1 MKGAFNHFQT
11 LNALKTRKDL
21 SMILFGESLNVI
33 SNVIGKEFKEPD
45 PAKRNPEPIQKEVIE
60 QKEKGMDYI
69 DINLGPAKKFGTELM
84 PWVVNV
90 VQEAVPGMPL
100 LLDSSNIDAI
110 EAGLK
115 VAKPADKPHIVNSI
129 MARPERYEIMVP
141 MTAKYD
147 ADFVA
152 LMWGPEGLPRD
163 ENERAALAV
172 ELLYF
177 ANEAGIPN
185 EKIWVDGIVTPVN
198 IQQPQ
203 AISLMEFQGMLQD
216 IAPGARS
223 TCGLSNISN
232 GPPNHLRPILN
243 QTYMVMLQKYGME
256 SVISDPLDIQL
267 TAIAKGQR
275 QDIVDLIYGIM
286 DGNQPDMASLDK
298 EMQDYA
304 KTVNVILGNTLYSD
318 SWLEL

>member
-1 MKGAFNHFQT
+1 
-11 LNALKTRKDL
+11 
-21 SMILFGESLNVI
+21 MILFGESLNVI
-33 SNVIGKEFKEPD
+33 STVIGKEFKQAD
-45 PAKRNPEPIQKEVIE
+45 PAKRNPEVIQKEVLR
-60 QKEKGMDYI
+60 QKELGMDYI

-115 VAKPADKPHIVNSI
+115 VCKPADKPHIVNSI
-129 MARPERYEIMVP
+129 MVRSARYEKMVP
-141 MTAKYD
+141 MAAQYD

-152 LMWGPEGLPRD
+152 LMWGPDGLPRD

-172 ELLYF
+172 ELLYY

-198 IQQPQ
+198 IQQQ
-203 AISLMEFQGMLQD
+203 QCMSLLNFQMMLED
-216 IAPGARS
+216 IAPGVKS

-232 GPPNHLRPILN
+232 GPPEHLRPILN
-243 QTYMVMLQKYGME
+243 STFMCMLWKYGMK
-256 SVISDPLDIQL
+256 SVIADPLDKRQ

-275 QDIVDLIYGIM
+275 QDIVDLIWGLM
-286 DGNQPDMASLDK
+286 DGNDPGAASQEGELL
-298 EMQDYA
+298 EYY
-304 KTVNVILGNTLYSD
+304 KTYKVIMGETLYSD
-318 SWLEL
+318 SWLEI

>member
-1 MKGAFNHFQT
+1 
-11 LNALKTRKDL
+11 
-21 SMILFGESLNVI
+21 MILFGESLNVI
-33 SNVIGKEFKEPD
+33 ATQIGKQFKEPD
-45 PAKRNPEPIQKEVIE
+45 PSKRDPKPIQEEVE
-60 QKEKGMDYI
+60 LQKAKGMDYI
-69 DINLGPAKKFGTELM
+69 DINLGPAKKFGEELM
-84 PWVVNV
+84 PWVCNL
-90 VQEAVPGMPL
+90 VQEAAPGVPL
-100 LLDSSNIDAI
+100 LLDSSNIGAI
-110 EAGLK
+110 REGLK
-115 VAKPADKPHIVNSI
+115 VLKPADKPHIINSI
-129 MARPERYEIMVP
+129 MARPERYEEMVP
-141 MTAKYD
+141 LAAEFD

-152 LMWGPEGLPRD
+152 LMWGPDGLPRD

-216 IAPGARS
+216 IAPGAKS

-232 GPPNHLRPILN
+232 GPPVHLRPILN
-243 QTYMVMLQKYGME
+243 QTYMVMLQKYGMM
-256 SVISDPLDIQL
+256 SVISDPLDDGL

-275 QDIVDLIYGIM
+275 QDIVDLIYGVM

-298 EMQDYA
+298 EMQDYV
-304 KTVNVILGNTLYSD
+304 KTVNVILGTSLYSD
-318 SWLEL
+318 SWLEV

>member
-1 MKGAFNHFQT
+1 
-11 LNALKTRKDL
+11 
-21 SMILFGESLNVI
+21 MILFGESLNVI
-33 SNVIGKEFKEPD
+33 STIIGKEFKEAD
-45 PAKRNPEPIQKEVIE
+45 PAKRNPEPIQKEVLK
-60 QKEKGMDYI
+60 QKELGMDYI

-115 VAKPADKPHIVNSI
+115 VCKPADKPHIINSI
-129 MARPERYEIMVP
+129 MARTERYEKMVP
-141 MTAKYD
+141 MAVEHD

-152 LMWGPEGLPRD
+152 LLWGPDGLPRD
-163 ENERAALAV
+163 ENERAELAV

-185 EKIWVDGIVTPVN
+185 ERIWVDGLVTPVN
-198 IQQPQ
+198 IQQQ
-203 AISLMEFQGMLQD
+203 QLMSLLNFQMMLED
-216 IAPGARS
+216 IAPGVQS

-232 GPPNHLRPILN
+232 GPPEHLRGILN
-243 QTYMVMLQKYGME
+243 QTYMVMLEKYGMK
-256 SVISDPLDIQL
+256 SVIADPLDKQQ
-267 TAIAKGQR
+267 TSIAKGER
-275 QDIVDLIYGIM
+275 QDIVDLIYGMM
-286 DGNQPDMASLDK
+286 DGDQPDIPSLDK

-304 KTVNVILGNTLYSD
+304 KTYRVIMGETLYSD
-318 SWLEL
+318 SWLEI